1 MAKRKI
7 TCTFYM
13 GGERIEKLTSEQC
26 ERMVK
31 KVGEAMSLYYT
42 AHPEEYVQL
51 KSTTQINNSNLRI
64 GEQKDEMDCNL
75 LAGRGKL
82 GKADRG

>member
-1 MAKRKI
+1 MRCTPEMVRLMAKRKI

-26 ERMVK
+26 ERMAK

-42 AHPEEYVQL
+42 AHPEEYAQL
-51 KSTTQINNSNLRI
+51 KSTTQKTTQN
-64 GEQKDEMDCNL
+64 
-75 LAGRGKL
+75 
-82 GKADRG
+82 